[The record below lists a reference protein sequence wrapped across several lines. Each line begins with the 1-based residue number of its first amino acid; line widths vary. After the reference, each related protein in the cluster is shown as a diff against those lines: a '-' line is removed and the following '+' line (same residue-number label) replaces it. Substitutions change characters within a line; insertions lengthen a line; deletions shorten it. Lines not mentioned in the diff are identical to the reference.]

1 MRKPAVRM
9 VLLILLAAVPFCG
22 CGVGGP
28 AATPQAAPTPAVTRT
43 PATPSPSPTPTPSPT
58 PDPAAKKQAAIN
70 AMMAGMTTEEMV
82 GQVFMLSCRKDAG
95 GDPVLKASQGF
106 TAMIQSYAMGGVILF
121 SENIG
126 TVAQTVSL
134 ISDIQAAST
143 IPLFIAVDEEG
154 GRISRVAS
162 NDAMGA
168 TRFPP
173 MAHVGA
179 TGDTGLA
186 YTVGQVIGEELSS
199 LGFNMDMAPIADVNT
214 NPQNQVIGD
223 RAFSSDP
230 QTAAR
235 MVAAFT
241 EGLQSTGVAA
251 VLKHFPGHGDTS
263 ADTHKGTVSVSH
275 DMERLRSVELVPF
288 AAGIGAGAIGV
299 MSAHIQAPNVTGSDK
314 PATLSPELLTGLLR
328 MEMGYEGLIIT
339 DALEMKAV
347 SGEYTSAEACV
358 MAFLAGADILLM
370 PTSAKEGYQ
379 GVLTAVRDGT
389 VSKDR
394 LQASVRRILSAKYD
408 IGLFSPNESTA
419 DPEEVLGSSAH
430 RAVAEAVEAG
440 GTGAQ

>member
-1 MRKPAVRM
+1 MRKPVVRM
-9 VLLILLAAVPFCG
+9 VLLILLAAVSLCG
-22 CGVGGP
+22 CGGGGP
-28 AATPQAAPTPAVTRT
+28 AATPQGAPTPAVTRT
-43 PATPSPSPTPTPSPT
+43 PAPTPSPT
-58 PDPAAKKQAAIN
+58 PDPAAKKQAAID
-70 AMMAGMTTEEMV
+70 AMMADMTTEEMV
-82 GQVFMLSCRKDAG
+82 GQVFMLACRIDAG

-121 SENIG
+121 AENAG
-126 TVAQTVSL
+126 TVSQTASL
-134 ISDIQAAST
+134 ISDMQKESA

-162 NDAMGA
+162 NDAMGG
-168 TRFPP
+168 TVFPP

-179 TGDTGLA
+179 TGDTDLA
-186 YTVGQVIGEELSS
+186 YAVGQVIGEELSAM
-199 LGFNMDMAPIADVNT
+199 GFNMDMAPVADVNT

-230 QTAAR
+230 QTAAG

-275 DMERLRSVELVPF
+275 DIERLRSVELVPF
-288 AAGIGAGAIGV
+288 AAGIDAGAIGV
-299 MSAHIQAPNVTGSDK
+299 MSAHIQAPNVTGNDK

-328 MEMGYEGLIIT
+328 VEMGYEGLIIT

-347 SGEYTSAEACV
+347 SGVYESAEACV

-370 PTSAKEGYQ
+370 PASAKEGYQ
-379 GVLTAVRDGT
+379 GVLAAVRDGT
-389 VSKDR
+389 IAKEK

-408 IGLFSPNESTA
+408 MGLFFPNESPA
-419 DPEEVLGSSAH
+419 DPEEVLGSYAH
-430 RAVAEAVEAG
+430 RAVARAVEEAYSNLD
-440 GTGAQ
+440 